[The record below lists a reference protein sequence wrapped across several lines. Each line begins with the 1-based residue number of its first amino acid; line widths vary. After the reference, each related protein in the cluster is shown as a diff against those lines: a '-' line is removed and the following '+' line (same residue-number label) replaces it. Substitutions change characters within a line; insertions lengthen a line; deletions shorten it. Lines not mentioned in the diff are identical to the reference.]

1 MFELSKIEF
10 IESYLCELKSN
21 KDTPL
26 ISNYS
31 VEQDDDITLTFIENT
46 IYNLYSSKDMKWAR
60 FIEDENL
67 CSKAYKNILQIS
79 DDLSLFKQNS
89 IDIVNEYFKIVR
101 DNVAVASG
109 DLIIV
114 LFEMQKEI
122 YLGVF
127 KYNHKTMLISQV
139 DVLNDSNNIYISQK
153 SSLFTSNKHKA
164 DEGFIVNIMSLDIAL
179 VDKKYEINAEKSNIL
194 QDNILL
200 LQTERSEKEKLEVF
214 NKVTKNLE
222 QKYIGDDLEQ
232 KAKIK
237 KAIKDTVLDDGVITV
252 DAVMEKAFEDTQQL
266 KKIYE
271 AALEKSGIKKQDKI
285 EVPERLLKTKF
296 QRQKITTETGI
307 EINVPIDYYGDE
319 SKIQFIPDD
328 NGTIS
333 IIIKNVKN
341 ITT

>member
-10 IESYLCELKSN
+10 IESYLCELNS
-21 KDTPL
+21 DRDMPL
-26 ISNYS
+26 ISNYN

-60 FIEDENL
+60 FVENDEL
-67 CSKAYKNILQIS
+67 CSKAYKYIIQIS

-89 IDIVNEYFKIVR
+89 INIVNEYFKIVR
-101 DNVAVASG
+101 DNVPVQSG
-109 DLIIV
+109 DLIVV

-164 DEGFIVNIMSLDIAL
+164 DEGFIVNLMSLDIAL

-214 NKVTKNLE
+214 SKVTKNLE

-252 DAVMEKAFEDTQQL
+252 DSFVEKAFEDTQQL

-271 AALEKSGIKKQDKI
+271 VALEKSGIQKQDKI
-285 EVPERLLKTKF
+285 EVPDRLLKTKF

-328 NGTIS
+328 NGTMS
-333 IIIKNVKN
+333 IVIKNIKN
-341 ITT
+341 IST

>member
-1 MFELSKIEF
+1 MFELSKMELIGA
-10 IESYLCELKSN
+10 YLCELNSN
-21 KDTPL
+21 MDAPL
-26 ISNYS
+26 ISNYD
-31 VEQDDDITLTFIENT
+31 VEQDDDITITFIENT

-60 FIEDENL
+60 FIEDEEQ
-67 CSKAYKNILQIS
+67 CSKAYKDILQLSENLS
-79 DDLSLFKQNS
+79 DFKIKSKN
-89 IDIVNEYFKIVR
+89 IIYEYFKIIT
-101 DNVAVASG
+101 DNVPVPSG

-114 LFEMQKEI
+114 LFEMEKQP
-122 YLGVF
+122 YLGIF
-127 KYNHKTMLISQV
+127 KYNHKTMLVSQV
-139 DVLNDSNNIYISQK
+139 DKLNDTNNIYISQK
-153 SSLFTSNKHKA
+153 SSLFTTNKHKA
-164 DEGFIVNIMSLDIAL
+164 DEGFIINLISFDIAL

-200 LQTERSEKEKLEVF
+200 LQTSRSEKEKLDIF

-222 QKYIGDDLEQ
+222 DKYIGDDIEK

-237 KAIKDTVLDDGVITV
+237 KAVKDTVLDEGVISV
-252 DAVMEKAFEDTQQL
+252 DSVMQKAFEETEQL

-271 AALEKSGIKKQDKI
+271 NTLEKSGIQRREKI

-307 EINVPIDYYGDE
+307 EINVPIDYYGDD
-319 SKIQFIPDD
+319 SKIEFVPDD

-333 IIIKNVKN
+333 IVIKNVKN